1 MKKIQSWNTITTFCI
16 LIFGF
21 TVATLVKPDS
31 EYSETENRTL
41 AQMPEVTVAS
51 VLDGTFESD
60 YETYL
65 TDQFVGRDGWIGMKT
80 AVERAMLKKESKDI
94 YFAEDN
100 YLIEKHTGSFT
111 SDTAELNLRVIG
123 QFAQQYQEI
132 FGTEHMTFMVV
143 PNAVAI
149 LKDKLPAFASPYDEE
164 EYLQQIADVLPEGT
178 WFDAGEVLREH
189 SSEEIYYRTDHHW
202 TTKAAFYVYQAWASS
217 QGFTVPA
224 EEDYIIEQ
232 VTTEFEGT
240 IQSKLG
246 IDTQKDTIEV
256 YKDAEDLFYTVQ
268 KNGASEVEYSLY
280 DYSALDTKSKYD
292 IFFGGN
298 QARVTLK
305 TKADNGR
312 KLLVIKDSYAHC
324 FVPFLLEDFEEIEM
338 IDIRYYN
345 QKLSELAAEGGY
357 TDLLFL
363 YNASGFAEDTSIS
376 RLTY

>member
-149 LKDKLPAFASPYDEE
+149 LKDKLPAFASHYDEE

-256 YKDAEDLFYTVQ
+256 
-268 KNGASEVEYSLY
+268 
-280 DYSALDTKSKYD
+280 
-292 IFFGGN
+292 
-298 QARVTLK
+298 
-305 TKADNGR
+305 
-312 KLLVIKDSYAHC
+312 
-324 FVPFLLEDFEEIEM
+324 
-338 IDIRYYN
+338 
-345 QKLSELAAEGGY
+345 
-357 TDLLFL
+357 
-363 YNASGFAEDTSIS
+363 
-376 RLTY
+376 